1 MKAEKVDKKV
11 SRNSTK
17 KKQAKK
23 NWTEM
28 SAKNYTKNRKRTRQ
42 KKNSAK
48 KLNKN
53 VRETMGLNGLRN
65 IANEA
70 NSCGL
75 RVQNLA
81 ESNLK

>member
-1 MKAEKVDKKV
+1 
-11 SRNSTK
+11 
-17 KKQAKK
+17 
-23 NWTEM
+23 M

-75 RVQNLA
+75 RV
-81 ESNLK
+81 